1 MSKLTSHDVAS
12 TIHQSLAGGVG
23 GGGGRAG
30 GGGRGSQKSHPF
42 AELDWQRWYR
52 ILTKPGA
59 LIGELGALVGRVVQ
73 VESV

>member
-1 MSKLTSHDVAS
+1 MNWFQVLHSIS
-12 TIHQSLAGGVG
+12 TCGAT
-23 GGGGRAG
+23 
-30 GGGRGSQKSHPF
+30 KSHPF

-73 VESV
+73 VESLLKPR